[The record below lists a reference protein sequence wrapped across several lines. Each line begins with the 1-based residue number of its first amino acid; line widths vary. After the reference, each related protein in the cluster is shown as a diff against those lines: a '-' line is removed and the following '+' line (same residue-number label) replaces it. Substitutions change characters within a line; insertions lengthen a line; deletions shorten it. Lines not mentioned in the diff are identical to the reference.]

1 MTFDEQGRVLR
12 ECETR
17 MELMRAAEGELGKS
31 VGTLGQQMN
40 RLSDNVGSL
49 SIEVGV
55 VSRMMRE
62 EVLPE
67 IKGMPRLIAAAIR
80 DHEAECPV
88 SSAVRDKTRKD
99 VTQRLLISQSPPPS
113 EGISSAPEVVR
124 EKLVTRQRL
133 IQAAAGAIIAAI
145 SAASV
150 WLAS

>member
-17 MELMRAAEGELGKS
+17 MELLRAAESELGKS
-31 VGTLGQQMN
+31 VGTIGQQTN

-99 VTQRLLISQSPPPS
+99 VTQRL
-113 EGISSAPEVVR
+113 
-124 EKLVTRQRL
+124 
-133 IQAAAGAIIAAI
+133 
-145 SAASV
+145 
-150 WLAS
+150 